1 MKLTRSQL
9 KEIIREEIK
18 SLHEGSLSDAHYKM
32 DQWMPNDRSAM
43 DEYWEIL
50 NMSNKGKRLKYMIDF
65 IENEAHEDLLMKYLG
80 KKSIKDLAKYII
92 KKEA

>member
-1 MKLTRSQL
+1 MKLTRSKL
-9 KEIIREEIK
+9 REIIREEIK
-18 SLHEGSLSDAHYKM
+18 NLHEGSLSDAHYKM
-32 DQWMPNDRSAM
+32 DQWMPEDPDLM

-65 IENEAHEDLLMKYLG
+65 IENEAHDGPLMKYLG
-80 KKSIKDLAKYII
+80 KKTIKDLAKYII